1 MSRVVKIISGK
12 KSSYLLQI
20 ANGIAPI
27 LLILYLTRYKNLTF
41 LGDYFFIV
49 STISIV
55 QLIVDYGFNISGLR
69 SLSRLVSGGEL
80 ISKQV
85 YLIINIILCKAI
97 LSVSLIAIYLVLQGY
112 IFIGWELQFLL
123 LGAILGITNVSWIL
137 YPYNKIYKYSLI
149 LLSLR
154 ILSIGLLLYCDN
166 SIKSII
172 LLTYIPVLLS
182 NSYIIFENINKIY
195 DIKLDKIQF
204 TLFKNFKEGWNVFTN
219 SMTVSLVEV
228 SWPIYLKYYTGAE
241 VVGIYGLADKLVRGL
256 MMSITPLPNFIIAQN
271 ISIKKIIKNNPR
283 YIFLF
288 IFIVIFIPVS
298 FVFIPQSILE
308 VIFRDVNKGF
318 RGLLNL
324 YVFQFMFFSLMICIY
339 TEFIIRGIEHVY
351 ILLFLIALTLT
362 IIFCAIYSIEV
373 YAPFFT
379 NLIFTLLL
387 IYKFID
393 IKNDYEK

>member
-1 MSRVVKIISGK
+1 MSRVIKIISGQ

-69 SLSRLVSGGEL
+69 SLSRLVCGGEL
-80 ISKQV
+80 VSKQV
-85 YLIINIILCKAI
+85 YLIINIIVCKAV
-97 LSVSLIAIYLVLQGY
+97 LSVSLIVIYLVLQGY
-112 IFIGWELQFLL
+112 VFIGWDFQFLL
-123 LGAILGITNVSWIL
+123 LGIVLGITNVSWIL
-137 YPYNKIYKYSLI
+137 YPYNRIYKYSLM
-149 LLSLR
+149 LLALR
-154 ILSIGLLLYCDN
+154 ILSIALLFYCDN
-166 SIKSII
+166 SIESVI
-172 LLTYIPVLLS
+172 LITYIPVLLS
-182 NSYIIFENINKIY
+182 NAYILLENINKIFE
-195 DIKLDKIQF
+195 IKLDKIKF
-204 TLFKNFKEGWNVFTN
+204 NMFENFKEGWTVFTN

-228 SWPIYLKYYTGAE
+228 SWPLYLKYYAGAE

-256 MMSITPLPNFIIAQN
+256 MMSITPLPNFIIARN
-271 ISIKKIIKNNPR
+271 ISIKNIIENNTR
-283 YIFLF
+283 YIFVFLF
-288 IFIVIFIPVS
+288 FVIFIPIS
-298 FVFIPQSILE
+298 FVFIPQSYLE
-308 VIFRDVNKGF
+308 VIFKDVNKGF

-324 YVFQFMFFSLMICIY
+324 YVFQFIFFSIMICIY
-339 TEFIIRGIEHVY
+339 TEFIVRGIEYVY

-362 IIFCAIYSIEV
+362 VILCEIYSIEE
-373 YAPFFT
+373 YAPFVT

-387 IYKFID
+387 IYKFVG